1 MSRYLF
7 ARFSVAVECAERKA
21 GTRGLYIKIKMLRL
35 IQSAA
40 RLNRFQRKICSQ
52 SLWNSCQTV
61 AQTQGLRWGA
71 ALPTTRHFHN
81 SQQHEREL
89 REYDEVFKKSIEEPE
104 DFWGGLAD
112 EIDWYKPFA
121 KVMDN
126 TKPPFTKW

>member
-1 MSRYLF
+1 MH
-7 ARFSVAVECAERKA
+7 
-21 GTRGLYIKIKMLRL
+21 IKTAMFRL

-40 RLNRFQRKICSQ
+40 RLNRLQRKICSQ

-61 AQTQGLRWGA
+61 AQTQSLRCGA
-71 ALPTTRHFHN
+71 ALPTTRHFHS
-81 SQQHEREL
+81 SQQHQREL

-104 DFWGGLAD
+104 EFWGDLAD

-126 TKPPFTKW
+126 SKPPFTKW